1 MRDSQDREMRE
12 LVYRLIEM
20 SPEAPAFQEEDMVQV
35 NPAPARPTSLR
46 TLVFAAALVI
56 GIAVPVLLLGGDS
69 TAPPATQPTTS
80 VPPVANG
87 WIAFTTIEPAPSTA
101 DGDPDS
107 DIWLVS
113 LDEEPRRVIGTETDR
128 VDQLC
133 PAFSPD
139 GRSLAY
145 GRFDG
150 RGDSNLNVALVIAD
164 VSDDGR
170 ASDRLSID
178 LGDGLPPPCPI
189 WSPDGDRVAFGVPRT
204 SPVNPETTAAGSEV
218 WIVRLADRDVTILPD
233 LLATDL
239 EWSPDGSLLAI
250 ASGSDDW
257 SRGNALADG
266 RIHLYELATGSV
278 RVLDATLG
286 VYSFTWSPDGRLIA
300 YAAVTGRGSDRMRG
314 TGPDFRFPSGVTEP
328 DDPDL
333 ELRLVDL
340 ETGHQQVL
348 DPGYRA
354 FHGIGPV
361 WSPDGDTIAYQRLS
375 DEGREGHE
383 VVLVRPGDA
392 SDAVTRT
399 VVIAP
404 IPMTGTLLDKV
415 YPFWVTWSP
424 DGNYLLY
431 RAFGNLLVAVPVDLV
446 ASPVILYTGEL
457 SAYDGYPDTSFVPIQ
472 RWGTRPSG

>member
-1 MRDSQDREMRE
+1 
-12 LVYRLIEM
+12 V
-20 SPEAPAFQEEDMVQV
+20 
-35 NPAPARPTSLR
+35 
-46 TLVFAAALVI
+46 
-56 GIAVPVLLLGGDS
+56 
-69 TAPPATQPTTS
+69 
-80 VPPVANG
+80 NG
-87 WIAFTTIEPAPSTA
+87 WIAFTVGEDEA
-101 DGDPDS
+101 D

-113 LDEEPRRVIGTETDR
+113 LDDEPRRVIGTETDR
-128 VDQLC
+128 VHQLC

-145 GRFDG
+145 GRVEYPVDPP
-150 RGDSNLNVALVIAD
+150 VAAALVIAD

-250 ASGSDDW
+250 SSGSDDL
-257 SRGNALADG
+257 SDPGGNALADG

-286 VYSFTWSPDGRLIA
+286 VHSFTWSPDGRLIA
-300 YAAVTGRGSDRMRG
+300 YAAATGRDSD
-314 TGPDFRFPSGVTEP
+314 S
-328 DDPDL
+328 DL
-333 ELRLVDL
+333 ELRLIDL
-340 ETGHQQVL
+340 DTGHQQVL
-348 DPGYRA
+348 DPGYQA

-375 DEGREGHE
+375 GEGGERHE
-383 VVLVRPGDA
+383 VVLVTPGDA
-392 SDAVTRT
+392 PDAVTRT
-399 VVIAP
+399 VVIP
-404 IPMTGTLLDKV
+404 PTGTQWGNL